1 MTRIAFSILISFS
14 TFGLFAQIEKGSMI
28 ISLNGSYLQTN
39 TGEGVTK
46 NYMNTQGKYLSV
58 GTSFEYL
65 INGKFAVGL
74 GLDYK
79 NNKEL
84 VSSIFLFSD
93 LYLQYEKI
101 EYKTKAFVPN
111 FYLSYYQ
118 QLVKNLYFNA
128 SFKIS
133 YSKYYTEYEG
143 DIISA
148 SRYVIT
154 NDTSSTRFSFPDTL
168 SALDEFIEKEAK
180 FDFFGV
186 RICPEIIYFINKNIG
201 LYIDLGEISYSVID
215 WETEKS
221 LWLVDFNPYHW
232 KLGVKYRF

>member
-93 LYLQYEKI
+93 LYLQYE
-101 EYKTKAFVPN
+101 N
-111 FYLSYYQ
+111 
-118 QLVKNLYFNA
+118 
-128 SFKIS
+128 
-133 YSKYYTEYEG
+133 SKYYTEYEG